1 MDKKILSF
9 EEYAANKNLANTDKL
24 AEDEIEIKVD
34 GEYEIEVEKEDEDE
48 KEAETEETEE
58 TDEVEEAEE
67 VDEDFEK
74 KFNSAMDSVDDVR
87 TEIEMT
93 LEDTPQL
100 KSFYTVDAQLDKAL
114 GSYRKKIKRILSA
127 VSESTNE
134 AEETEEVAKAVSEMM
149 TEAYES
155 AVKEACE
162 YDKDDYPDHTIESY
176 LKENAVLAATLVA
189 QSAEDANAEIHGEGL
204 TKEMYEACLNGIKE
218 AYNKKIDE
226 LKEMYEAK

>member
-58 TDEVEEAEE
+58 TEEVEEAEE

-162 YDKDDYPDHTIESY
+162 YDKDDYPDHTVESY

>member
-34 GEYEIEVEKEDEDE
+34 GEYEIEVEEDDEDE
-48 KEAETEETEE
+48 KEAETEETE
-58 TDEVEEAEE
+58 EVEEAEE

-162 YDKDDYPDHTIESY
+162 YDKDDYPDHTVESY

>member
-48 KEAETEETEE
+48 KEAETEETE
-58 TDEVEEAEE
+58 EVEEAEE

-162 YDKDDYPDHTIESY
+162 YDKDDYPDHTVESY

>member
-34 GEYEIEVEKEDEDE
+34 GEYEIEVEEDDEDE

-58 TDEVEEAEE
+58 TEEVEEAEE

-162 YDKDDYPDHTIESY
+162 YDKDDYPDHTVESY

>member
-1 MDKKILSF
+1 
-9 EEYAANKNLANTDKL
+9 
-24 AEDEIEIKVD
+24 
-34 GEYEIEVEKEDEDE
+34 
-48 KEAETEETEE
+48 
-58 TDEVEEAEE
+58 
-67 VDEDFEK
+67 
-74 KFNSAMDSVDDVR
+74 
-87 TEIEMT
+87 
-93 LEDTPQL
+93 
-100 KSFYTVDAQLDKAL
+100 
-114 GSYRKKIKRILSA
+114 
-127 VSESTNE
+127 
-134 AEETEEVAKAVSEMM
+134 MM

-162 YDKDDYPDHTIESY
+162 YDKDDYPDHTVESY

>member
-48 KEAETEETEE
+48 KEAETEEVEE
-58 TDEVEEAEE
+58 TE
-67 VDEDFEK
+67 
-74 KFNSAMDSVDDVR
+74 
-87 TEIEMT
+87 
-93 LEDTPQL
+93 
-100 KSFYTVDAQLDKAL
+100 
-114 GSYRKKIKRILSA
+114 
-127 VSESTNE
+127 E

-162 YDKDDYPDHTIESY
+162 YDKDDYPDHTVESY
-176 LKENAVLAATLVA
+176 LKENAALAATLVA

>member
-34 GEYEIEVEKEDEDE
+34 GEYEIEVEEDDEDE
-48 KEAETEETEE
+48 KEAETEE
-58 TDEVEEAEE
+58 V
-67 VDEDFEK
+67 
-74 KFNSAMDSVDDVR
+74 
-87 TEIEMT
+87 
-93 LEDTPQL
+93 
-100 KSFYTVDAQLDKAL
+100 
-114 GSYRKKIKRILSA
+114 
-127 VSESTNE
+127 
-134 AEETEEVAKAVSEMM
+134 EETEEVAKAVSEMM

-162 YDKDDYPDHTIESY
+162 YDKDDYPDHTVESY
-176 LKENAVLAATLVA
+176 LKENATLAATLVA

>member
-1 MDKKILSF
+1 
-9 EEYAANKNLANTDKL
+9 
-24 AEDEIEIKVD
+24 
-34 GEYEIEVEKEDEDE
+34 
-48 KEAETEETEE
+48 
-58 TDEVEEAEE
+58 
-67 VDEDFEK
+67 
-74 KFNSAMDSVDDVR
+74 MDSVDDVR

-162 YDKDDYPDHTIESY
+162 YDKDDYPDHTVESY
-176 LKENAVLAATLVA
+176 LKENATLAATLVA

>member
-48 KEAETEETEE
+48 KEAETEE

-162 YDKDDYPDHTIESY
+162 YDKDDYPDHTVESY
-176 LKENAVLAATLVA
+176 LKENATLAATLVA

>member
-58 TDEVEEAEE
+58 TEEVEEAQE

-162 YDKDDYPDHTIESY
+162 YDKDDYPDHTVESY

>member
-48 KEAETEETEE
+48 KEAETEEVEETEE
-58 TDEVEEAEE
+58 VTESDEPECTNKKGHLYKQVDKDGTVEC
-67 VDEDFEK
+67 VHCGLR
-74 KFNSAMDSVDDVR
+74 NS
-87 TEIEMT
+87 
-93 LEDTPQL
+93 L
-100 KSFYTVDAQLDKAL
+100 
-114 GSYRKKIKRILSA
+114 
-127 VSESTNE
+127 SESTNE

-162 YDKDDYPDHTIESY
+162 YDKDDYPDHTVESY
-176 LKENAVLAATLVA
+176 LKENAALAATLVA

-204 TKEMYEACLNGIKE
+204 TKEIYEACLNGIKE

>member
-34 GEYEIEVEKEDEDE
+34 GEYEIEVEEDDEDE
-48 KEAETEETEE
+48 KEAETEEVEE
-58 TDEVEEAEE
+58 TE
-67 VDEDFEK
+67 
-74 KFNSAMDSVDDVR
+74 
-87 TEIEMT
+87 
-93 LEDTPQL
+93 
-100 KSFYTVDAQLDKAL
+100 
-114 GSYRKKIKRILSA
+114 
-127 VSESTNE
+127 E

-162 YDKDDYPDHTIESY
+162 YDKDDYPDHTVESY
-176 LKENAVLAATLVA
+176 LKENAALAATLVA

>member
-34 GEYEIEVEKEDEDE
+34 GEYEIEVEEDDEDE

-162 YDKDDYPDHTIESY
+162 YDKDDYPDHTVESY
-176 LKENAVLAATLVA
+176 LKENATLAATLVA

>member
-9 EEYAANKNLANTDKL
+9 EEYAANKNLADTDKL

-48 KEAETEETEE
+48 KETEETETEEE
-58 TDEVEEAEE
+58 TEEVEEAEE
-67 VDEDFEK
+67 
-74 KFNSAMDSVDDVR
+74 
-87 TEIEMT
+87 
-93 LEDTPQL
+93 
-100 KSFYTVDAQLDKAL
+100 
-114 GSYRKKIKRILSA
+114 
-127 VSESTNE
+127 SEE
-134 AEETEEVAKAVSEMM
+134 EEVTKVVSEMM

-155 AVKEACE
+155 AVKEACD
-162 YDKDDYPDHTIESY
+162 YDKDDYPDHTVESY
-176 LKENAVLAATLVA
+176 LKENATLCATLVA

>member
-58 TDEVEEAEE
+58 VEEAEE

-100 KSFYTVDAQLDKAL
+100 KSFYSVDVQLDKAL

-162 YDKDDYPDHTIESY
+162 YDKDDYPDHTVESY

>member
-162 YDKDDYPDHTIESY
+162 YDKDDYPDHTVESY
-176 LKENAVLAATLVA
+176 LKENAVLAATLFA

>member
-58 TDEVEEAEE
+58 KVEEAEE

-162 YDKDDYPDHTIESY
+162 YDKDDYPDHTVESY
-176 LKENAVLAATLVA
+176 LKENATLAATLVA

>member
-34 GEYEIEVEKEDEDE
+34 GEYEIEVEEDDEDE
-48 KEAETEETEE
+48 KEAETEETE
-58 TDEVEEAEE
+58 EVEEAEE

-162 YDKDDYPDHTIESY
+162 YDKDDYPDHTVESY
-176 LKENAVLAATLVA
+176 LKENATLAATLVA

>member
-34 GEYEIEVEKEDEDE
+34 GEYEIEVEEDDEDE

-162 YDKDDYPDHTIESY
+162 YDKDDYPDHTVESY

>member
-48 KEAETEETEE
+48 KEAETEEVE
-58 TDEVEEAEE
+58 EVEEAEE

-114 GSYRKKIKRILSA
+114 ESYRKKIKRILSA

-162 YDKDDYPDHTIESY
+162 YDKDDYPDHTVESY
-176 LKENAVLAATLVA
+176 LKENATLAATLVA

>member
-162 YDKDDYPDHTIESY
+162 YDKDDYPDHTVESY

>member
-162 YDKDDYPDHTIESY
+162 YDKDDYPDHTVESY
-176 LKENAVLAATLVA
+176 LKENATLAATLVA

>member
-127 VSESTNE
+127 VSESTN
-134 AEETEEVAKAVSEMM
+134 
-149 TEAYES
+149 
-155 AVKEACE
+155 
-162 YDKDDYPDHTIESY
+162 
-176 LKENAVLAATLVA
+176 
-189 QSAEDANAEIHGEGL
+189 
-204 TKEMYEACLNGIKE
+204 
-218 AYNKKIDE
+218 
-226 LKEMYEAK
+226 

>member
-48 KEAETEETEE
+48 KEAETEETE
-58 TDEVEEAEE
+58 EVEEAEE

-162 YDKDDYPDHTIESY
+162 YDKDDYPDHTVESY
-176 LKENAVLAATLVA
+176 LKENATLAATLVA

>member
-1 MDKKILSF
+1 MAKKILSF

-58 TDEVEEAEE
+58 TEEVEEAEE

-162 YDKDDYPDHTIESY
+162 YDKDDYPDHTVESY
-176 LKENAVLAATLVA
+176 LKENATLAATLVA

>member
-34 GEYEIEVEKEDEDE
+34 GEYEIEVEEDDEDE

-58 TDEVEEAEE
+58 TEEVEEAEE

-162 YDKDDYPDHTIESY
+162 YDKDDYPDHTVESY
-176 LKENAVLAATLVA
+176 LKENATLAATLVA

>member
-58 TDEVEEAEE
+58 TEEVEEAEE

-162 YDKDDYPDHTIESY
+162 YDKDDYPDHTVESY
-176 LKENAVLAATLVA
+176 LKENATLAATLVA